1 MANNLATYIPEDC
14 TFLVFGIPLDGFA
27 KGTFIS
33 ITKDIN
39 PFTTVKT
46 PDGTVARL
54 YNSDQT
60 YTIALT
66 LYSGS
71 DSNDVLTKL
80 WLLDEVTQRGKFPTF
95 IKDGSGSDLFFST
108 TSWIESVPPIIKSDS
123 FEGRTWVIRSS
134 QAVINIGGNGDAS
147 SILNDLVN
155 LASSALPIVEDVL
168 NG

>member
-1 MANNLATYIPEDC
+1 MTTLATYMPDAC
-14 TFLVFGIPLDGFA
+14 TFLAFGIPLDGFVS
-27 KGTFIS
+27 GTFIS
-33 ITKDIN
+33 VTKDVN

-80 WLLDEVTQRGKFPTF
+80 WYFDEITQRGKFPIF

-108 TSWIESVPPIIKSDS
+108 TSWIESVPPLIKSDN
-123 FEGRTWVIRSS
+123 FEARTWIIRSS
-134 QAVINIGGNGDAS
+134 QAIINIGGNGDAS
-147 SILNDLVN
+147 SILRDLTN
-155 LASSALPIVEDVL
+155 LAISAVPILEDIL
-168 NG
+168 

>member
-1 MANNLATYIPEDC
+1 MTLATYMPDAC
-14 TFLVFGIPLDGFA
+14 TFLAFGIPLDGFVA
-27 KGTFIS
+27 GTFIS
-33 ITKDIN
+33 VTKDIN

-80 WLLDEVTQRGKFPTF
+80 WQLDEITQRGKFPVF

-108 TSWIESVPPIIKSDS
+108 TSWIESIPPIVKSDN
-123 FEGRTWVIRSS
+123 FEARTWVIRSS

-147 SILNDLVN
+147 SILRDLTN
-155 LASSALPIVEDVL
+155 LATSAFPILEDVL
-168 NG
+168 